1 MSWGRDRM
9 GGQAQVAERLAD
21 DVLQHVSFTSG
32 SGHYQ
37 SQGNVRFV
45 PITDIPPFIRSPRR
59 RERVASAAR

>member
-1 MSWGRDRM
+1 M

-37 SQGNVRFV
+37 SQGYVRFV
-45 PITDIPPFIRSPRR
+45 PILL
-59 RERVASAAR
+59 